1 MPTEPKHGLA
11 ARTRVLDA
19 RNAGRD
25 WMLVAE
31 CNDIPATTARGIV
44 NRGTPEVKQRGGS
57 RAACVNTPE
66 MEAALVEYIE
76 ENCLYTLAQMQEM
89 LHFDFGVR
97 ISTSL
102 IRKKLC
108 DKMYTMKHVH
118 VRVELETCNSAQN
131 IKKRK
136 DFADSLLAHERNGS
150 FIVYYGETNYNIYC
164 KRSQGR
170 ALIGERAVVKL
181 PPSKVQTYSCNA
193 RFHPKWG

>member
-1 MPTEPKHGLA
+1 
-11 ARTRVLDA
+11 
-19 RNAGRD
+19 
-25 WMLVAE
+25 
-31 CNDIPATTARGIV
+31 
-44 NRGTPEVKQRGGS
+44 
-57 RAACVNTPE
+57 

-136 DFADSLLAHERNGS
+136 DFADSLLAHERNES